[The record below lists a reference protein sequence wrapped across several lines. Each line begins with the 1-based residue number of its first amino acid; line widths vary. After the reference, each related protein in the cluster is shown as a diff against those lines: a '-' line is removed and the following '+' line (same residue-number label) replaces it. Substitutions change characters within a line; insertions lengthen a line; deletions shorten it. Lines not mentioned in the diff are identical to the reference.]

1 MIAARVRTCG
11 PRSFLD
17 LQDQLHRN
25 ICRRRKLVS
34 MGTHDLDSV
43 EGPFRYEALP
53 PRDIKFV
60 PLAQTREFDAAE
72 LMEFYET
79 DASVKHI
86 KPYVEIIKDS
96 PVYPVVLDGQRRV
109 MSLPPIINGEL
120 SKMSKDTRNIFIE
133 VTATHLVKAK
143 TVLNQLVRCLARV
156 PAPRTSP
163 PAPRTSARAHDN
175 GGVRGVRHAGDVLLG
190 VL

>member
-1 MIAARVRTCG
+1 
-11 PRSFLD
+11 
-17 LQDQLHRN
+17 
-25 ICRRRKLVS
+25 

-60 PLAQTREFDAAE
+60 PLAQTREFDAAD

-86 KPYVEIIKDS
+86 KPYVSIIKDS
-96 PVYPVVLDGQRRV
+96 PVYPVVLDAQRRV

-120 SKMSKDTRNIFIE
+120 SKMSKETRNIFIE
-133 VTATHLVKAK
+133 VTATDLVKAK
-143 TVLNQLVRCLARV
+143 TVLNQLVRGCHIMCGWRRHLSLTRALHVFRSRASRSTARMRSLWR
-156 PAPRTSP
+156 P
-163 PAPRTSARAHDN
+163 
-175 GGVRGVRHAGDVLLG
+175 
-190 VL
+190 